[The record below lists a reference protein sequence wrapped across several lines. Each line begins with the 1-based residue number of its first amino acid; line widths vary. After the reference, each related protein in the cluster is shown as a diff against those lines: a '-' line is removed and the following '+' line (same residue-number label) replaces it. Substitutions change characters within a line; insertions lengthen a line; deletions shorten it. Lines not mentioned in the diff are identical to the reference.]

1 MPSFEYKTFHFEE
14 ICQHLDSYFQPHNG
28 SHTCH
33 TSSILFTSTWFVFIF
48 YLFFLF
54 GRESE
59 LVSITVNSNCLSYSL
74 SFNNSTVKC
83 YTMSTV
89 QSIEFENNRF
99 KVCYS
104 GQLLS
109 GKVNFF
115 LPADSH
121 IKGKNSFHRHGIFN
135 LVTTCIF

>member
-1 MPSFEYKTFHFEE
+1 M
-14 ICQHLDSYFQPHNG
+14 
-28 SHTCH
+28 
-33 TSSILFTSTWFVFIF
+33 
-48 YLFFLF
+48 
-54 GRESE
+54 
-59 LVSITVNSNCLSYSL
+59 VSITVNANCLSYSL
-74 SFNNSTVKC
+74 SFDNSTVKC

-109 GKVNFF
+109 GKVNLF

-121 IKGKNSFHRHGIFN
+121 IKGKNGFHRHGIFN
-135 LVTTCIF
+135 